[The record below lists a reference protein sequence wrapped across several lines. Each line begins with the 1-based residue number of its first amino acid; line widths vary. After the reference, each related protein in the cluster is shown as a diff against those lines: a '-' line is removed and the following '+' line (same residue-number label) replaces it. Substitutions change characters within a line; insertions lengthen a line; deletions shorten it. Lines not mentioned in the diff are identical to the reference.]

1 MSEST
6 SAERIAVVAG
16 RRSVG
21 VTVSLGEVV
30 VTVAAPMPA
39 NFATSSEE
47 QAHGAALRL
56 AARALEVALQEVQQE
71 LTEGG
76 S

>member
-1 MSEST
+1 MSESV
-6 SAERIAVVAG
+6 SAERIAVIAG

-21 VTVSLGEVV
+21 VTVNLGEVV
-30 VTVAAPMPA
+30 VTVVVPAPA
-39 NFATSSEE
+39 TLATSSEG
-47 QAHGAALRL
+47 QARGGALRL
-56 AARALEVALQEVQQE
+56 AARALEVALQEVRQE